1 MVASLFLAFHGLKI
15 NDQCRGDSTSL
26 AHVRVRIFISLVS
39 FGFPFFFVP
48 LTKRKA
54 RKSAEN
60 FVEKGFCG
68 RRKL

>member
-39 FGFPFFFVP
+39 FGFPFFFCP
-48 LTKRKA
+48 ADQK
-54 RKSAEN
+54 KSS
-60 FVEKGFCG
+60 
-68 RRKL
+68 